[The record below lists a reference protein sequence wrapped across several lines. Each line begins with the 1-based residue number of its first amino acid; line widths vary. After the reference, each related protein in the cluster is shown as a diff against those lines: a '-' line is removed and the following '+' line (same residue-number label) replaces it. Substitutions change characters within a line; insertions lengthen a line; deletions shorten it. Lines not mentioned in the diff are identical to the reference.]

1 MGNLLYPYCDRP
13 ASLLPLLF
21 LLLTWGCSSSENE
34 IERPAPLLSQEEL
47 KSLPQVGGVPLGH
60 IKPLPRDK
68 RTTQGAASR
77 STSKQTRQNTSEV
90 APKEQPPASPKS
102 TRVTASRPR
111 ASTNA
116 PTGSDFSRAIA
127 KRPHVRWVLDGEEL
141 TELDPP
147 ELLDSFRLDFDETRR
162 LSFDDLPYAFMT
174 ENSQEAVIRRGD
186 VIEGHFEDLRISP
199 EEKIVMIFY
208 CTNPNCPRREEVY
221 KSAKFPFN
229 PSSGQPPECPYCGS
243 EDAQG
248 KRTGSYRFK
257 TIQAVRMEELI
268 RRQFYRD
275 RERKQQGQ

>member
-1 MGNLLYPYCDRP
+1 MGNLQDHCCGHSTYGVLIL
-13 ASLLPLLF
+13 AIAILG
-21 LLLTWGCSSSENE
+21 GCSSSEQE
-34 IERPAPLLSQEEL
+34 QTEPEPLTPQEVA
-47 KSLPQVGGVPLGH
+47 SLPRIDGVPLGH

-68 RTTQGAASR
+68 KTTQGAASR
-77 STSKQTRQNTSEV
+77 STSKQTRQNTSE
-90 APKEQPPASPKS
+90 AALKEQPPASPKS

-116 PTGSDFSRAIA
+116 PTRSDFSRAIA

-174 ENSQEAVIRRGD
+174 ENSQEAVIHRGD
-186 VIEGHFEDLRISP
+186 VIEGHFEDSRISP

-257 TIQAVRMEELI
+257 TI
-268 RRQFYRD
+268 
-275 RERKQQGQ
+275 

>member
-1 MGNLLYPYCDRP
+1 MGNLQDHCCGHSTYGVLIL
-13 ASLLPLLF
+13 AIAILG
-21 LLLTWGCSSSENE
+21 GCSSSEQE
-34 IERPAPLLSQEEL
+34 QTKPEPLTPQEVA
-47 KSLPQVGGVPLGH
+47 SLPRIDGVPLGH

-186 VIEGHFEDLRISP
+186 VIEGHFEDSRISP

>member
-1 MGNLLYPYCDRP
+1 MLILAIAILG
-13 ASLLPLLF
+13 
-21 LLLTWGCSSSENE
+21 GCSSSEQE
-34 IERPAPLLSQEEL
+34 QAGPEPLTPQEVA
-47 KSLPQVGGVPLGH
+47 SLPRVDGVPLGH
-60 IKPLPRDK
+60 IKPVPRDK
-68 RTTQGAASR
+68 RTTQGAAIR
-77 STSKQTRQNTSEV
+77 STSKQTRENTSQA
-90 APKEQPPASPKS
+90 APREQPPASPKS

-116 PTGSDFSRAIA
+116 PTSSDFSRAIA

-229 PSSGQPPECPYCGS
+229 PSSGQLPECPYCGS
-243 EDAQG
+243 EDAEG
-248 KRTGSYRFK
+248 ERTGSYRFK
-257 TIQAVRMEELI
+257 TMQAVRMEELI

-275 RERKQQGQ
+275 RARKQQGQ

>member
-1 MGNLLYPYCDRP
+1 MSNLQDLCCGHSTYGMLIL
-13 ASLLPLLF
+13 AIAILG
-21 LLLTWGCSSSENE
+21 GCSSSEQE
-34 IERPAPLLSQEEL
+34 QAGPEPLTPQEVA
-47 KSLPQVGGVPLGH
+47 SLPQVDGVPLGH
-60 IKPLPRDK
+60 IKPVPRDK
-68 RTTQGAASR
+68 RITQGAASR
-77 STSKQTRQNTSEV
+77 STSKQTRENTSQA
-90 APKEQPPASPKS
+90 APREQPPASPKS

-116 PTGSDFSRAIA
+116 PTGSDFSRAMA

-174 ENSQEAVIRRGD
+174 ENSREAVVRRGD
-186 VIEGHFEDLRISP
+186 VPEGHFEDSRIGP
-199 EEKIVMIFY
+199 EEKIVTIFY